1 MGPSKSERKSPH
13 SVNLCSKT
21 NAERGKAIPGEV
33 ITMKKEYDF
42 SKGVRGKFY
51 RPNVRLNLP
60 VYLDD
65 DIAEFVQKYAK
76 QKKVD
81 AQTIVNEILRGNK
94 EMLQALR

>member
-1 MGPSKSERKSPH
+1 M
-13 SVNLCSKT
+13 
-21 NAERGKAIPGEV
+21 RGDH
-33 ITMKKEYDF
+33 MKEEYDF

-51 RPNVRLNLP
+51 RPDVRLNLP

-65 DIAEFVQKYAK
+65 DIAEFVQKYAR

-81 AQTIVNEILRGNK
+81 MQTVVNEMLRSNK